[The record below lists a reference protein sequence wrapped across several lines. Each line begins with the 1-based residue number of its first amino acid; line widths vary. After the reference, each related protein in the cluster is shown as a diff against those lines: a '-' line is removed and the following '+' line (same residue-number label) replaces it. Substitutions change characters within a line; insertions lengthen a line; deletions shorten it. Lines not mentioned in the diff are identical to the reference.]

1 MKDLRKVADINN
13 FKDGTFFIQHVKGV
27 YCECGYELGETTSG
41 ECGGQFYSV
50 KYNLMG
56 LPVMDDENNI
66 HFTIIDYDEN
76 KHKGF
81 LYVDYDS
88 YGAKATKEK
97 MKNEERLLKNKI
109 ALEEGSTSLRE
120 LYLPGYK
127 SSDESLTKKRKLN
140 TGGKTRK
147 KRG

>member
-1 MKDLRKVADINN
+1 MKSLRKVADINN

-27 YCECGYELGETTSG
+27 YYECGYEQGETLGG
-41 ECGGQFYSV
+41 ESAGEFYSI

-56 LPVMDDENNI
+56 LPVMDENDNI

-81 LYVDYDS
+81 LYVEYDG

-120 LYLPGYK
+120 LYIPDYK
-127 SSDESLTKKRKLN
+127 SSGESLTKKRKLN